1 MNTTETQQDTTWP
14 LQRLREIMRRL
25 RDPHNGCPWDRVQTF
40 ASLVPHTLEEAY
52 EVASSVEQN
61 HLGELRDE
69 LGDLLFQ
76 VVFYSQIAQEQGLF
90 DLDDV
95 AAAICD
101 KLERRHPH
109 VFGNAQVAD
118 ADAQTVAWEQLK
130 AAERHG
136 RDPDAGIL
144 DGIAAALPALTRAA
158 KLQRRAARVGFDW
171 PAIAPVMDKVVEELD
186 ELRTELDRG
195 AGEARVRDE
204 VGDLLFVCVNLARH
218 AGVDPEQALRGSNAK
233 FERRFRHIEVAMRRK
248 GIDIADAGLAQM
260 DALWD
265 EAKGQEDNTA
275 SAAANEAGKTV

>member
-130 AAERHG
+130 ADERHG

-158 KLQRRAARVGFDW
+158 KLQQRAARVGFDW
-171 PAIAPVMDKVVEELD
+171 PSVDGVLAKVDEELA
-186 ELRTELDRG
+186 EVCAELD
-195 AGEARVRDE
+195 AE
-204 VGDLLFVCVNLARH
+204 VPVSERLEHELGDLLLAVTNLARH
-218 AGVDPEQALRGSNAK
+218 LKVDPEAALRRANRR
-233 FERRFRHIEVAMRRK
+233 FETRFRHMEQA
-248 GIDIADAGLAQM
+248 LAAHGGDLSQLSPAEL
-260 DALWD
+260 DALWR
-265 EAKGQEDNTA
+265 EAK
-275 SAAANEAGKTV
+275 AAEH